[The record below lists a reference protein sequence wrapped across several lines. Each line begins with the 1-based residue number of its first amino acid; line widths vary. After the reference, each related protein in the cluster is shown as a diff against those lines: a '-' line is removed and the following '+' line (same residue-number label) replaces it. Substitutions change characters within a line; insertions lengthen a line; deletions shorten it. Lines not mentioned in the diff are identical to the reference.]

1 MTLSVNFIFI
11 LILVSALCHAVW
23 SAIIKSS
30 KNPLSLMGITS
41 VLEVTIFLPLTFTVP
56 FPTLEV
62 WYFLIAT
69 VIIHVFYRLNVI
81 YSYRYGDLSY
91 IYPISRGSSCL
102 FVAIISILFL
112 SSDISVAGFV
122 GILIVCIGL
131 FLISYSKNLSF
142 NFRGFA
148 LAISTAILITAYTLV
163 DGVGVRL
170 SENGFS
176 YIYWLF
182 TLNGIPLLIIGLIS
196 KDGLRKRET
205 YTFRSGIA
213 AGVFAT
219 SSYAIVVWS
228 MQFIEI
234 AYVSSIREIS
244 IVFAAII
251 GMLFLFEKNA
261 KSRII
266 PSILIVSGIFGCLFS
281 NSIRKKYRLFA

>member
-251 GMLFLFEKNA
+251 GMVFLFEKNA

-266 PSILIVSGIFGCLFS
+266 PSILIVSGISVVYFQIL
-281 NSIRKKYRLFA
+281 

>member
-41 VLEVTIFLPLTFTVP
+41 ILEVVIFFPLTFTVP
-56 FPTLEV
+56 FPSMEV

-112 SSDISVAGFV
+112 SSDISVAGFI

-142 NFRGFA
+142 NFRGFS

-196 KDGLRKRET
+196 KNGLRKTET
-205 YTFRSGIA
+205 YNFSSGIA
-213 AGVFAT
+213 AGIFAT

-251 GMLFLFEKNA
+251 GMFFLFERNA

-266 PSILIVSGIFGCLFS
+266 PSILIVSGISVVYFQIL
-281 NSIRKKYRLFA
+281 

>member
-112 SSDISVAGFV
+112 SSDISVVGFV

-163 DGVGVRL
+163 DGVGVRI

-266 PSILIVSGIFGCLFS
+266 PSILIVSGISVVYFQIL
-281 NSIRKKYRLFA
+281 

>member
-1 MTLSVNFIFI
+1 MSVNFIFI

-30 KNPLSLMGITS
+30 KNPLSLLGITS
-41 VLEVTIFLPLTFTVP
+41 VLEVIIFLPLTFTVP

-266 PSILIVSGIFGCLFS
+266 PSILIVSGVSVVYFQIL
-281 NSIRKKYRLFA
+281 

>member
-1 MTLSVNFIFI
+1 
-11 LILVSALCHAVW
+11 
-23 SAIIKSS
+23 
-30 KNPLSLMGITS
+30 MGITS

-131 FLISYSKNLSF
+131 FLISYSKKLTF

-196 KDGLRKRET
+196 KDGLRKKET
-205 YTFRSGIA
+205 YTFISGIA

-266 PSILIVSGIFGCLFS
+266 PSILIVSGISVVYFQIL
-281 NSIRKKYRLFA
+281 

>member
-1 MTLSVNFIFI
+1 MSINFIFL
-11 LILVSALCHAVW
+11 LIIFSALCHAIW

-41 VLEVTIFLPLTFTVP
+41 ILEVVIFFPLTFTVP
-56 FPTLEV
+56 FPSMEV

-142 NFRGFA
+142 NFRGFS

-182 TLNGIPLLIIGLIS
+182 TLNGIPLLVIGLIS
-196 KDGLRKRET
+196 KNGLRKTET
-205 YTFRSGIA
+205 YNFSSGIA
-213 AGVFAT
+213 AGIFAT

-251 GMLFLFEKNA
+251 GMVFLFEKNA

-266 PSILIVSGIFGCLFS
+266 PSILIVSGISVVYFQIL
-281 NSIRKKYRLFA
+281 

>member
-112 SSDISVAGFV
+112 SSDISIAGFV

-196 KDGLRKRET
+196 KDGLRKRKT

-266 PSILIVSGIFGCLFS
+266 PSILIVSGISVVYFQIL
-281 NSIRKKYRLFA
+281 

>member
-244 IVFAAII
+244 IVFATII

-266 PSILIVSGIFGCLFS
+266 PSILIVSGISVVYFQIL
-281 NSIRKKYRLFA
+281 

>member
-1 MTLSVNFIFI
+1 
-11 LILVSALCHAVW
+11 
-23 SAIIKSS
+23 
-30 KNPLSLMGITS
+30 MGITS
-41 VLEVTIFLPLTFTVP
+41 ILEVVIFLPLTFTVP
-56 FPTLEV
+56 FPSMEV

-112 SSDISVAGFV
+112 SSDISVVGFV

-142 NFRGFA
+142 NIRGFA

-196 KDGLRKRET
+196 KDGLRKRKT

-266 PSILIVSGIFGCLFS
+266 PSILIVSGISVVYFQIL
-281 NSIRKKYRLFA
+281 

>member
-56 FPTLEV
+56 FPTVEV

-112 SSDISVAGFV
+112 SSDISIAGFV

-266 PSILIVSGIFGCLFS
+266 PSILIVSGISVVYFQIL
-281 NSIRKKYRLFA
+281 

>member
-69 VIIHVFYRLNVI
+69 VIIHFFYRLNVI

-112 SSDISVAGFV
+112 NSDISVAGFV

-266 PSILIVSGIFGCLFS
+266 PSILIVSGISVVYFQIL
-281 NSIRKKYRLFA
+281 

>member
-131 FLISYSKNLSF
+131 FLISYSKKLTF

-213 AGVFAT
+213 AGLFAT

-251 GMLFLFEKNA
+251 GMVFLFERNA

-266 PSILIVSGIFGCLFS
+266 PSILIVSGISVVYFQIL
-281 NSIRKKYRLFA
+281 

>member
-112 SSDISVAGFV
+112 SSDISIAGFV

-205 YTFRSGIA
+205 YTFKSGIA

-266 PSILIVSGIFGCLFS
+266 PSILIVSGISVVYFQIL
-281 NSIRKKYRLFA
+281 

>member
-266 PSILIVSGIFGCLFS
+266 PSILIVSGISVVYLS
-281 NSIRKKYRLFA
+281 LIHI

>member
-213 AGVFAT
+213 AGIFAT

-266 PSILIVSGIFGCLFS
+266 PSILIVSGISVVYFQIL
-281 NSIRKKYRLFA
+281 

>member
-11 LILVSALCHAVW
+11 LILLSALCHAVW

-251 GMLFLFEKNA
+251 GMIFLFEKNA

-266 PSILIVSGIFGCLFS
+266 PSILIVSGISVVYFQIL
-281 NSIRKKYRLFA
+281 

>member
-41 VLEVTIFLPLTFTVP
+41 ILEVTIFFPLTFTVP

-69 VIIHVFYRLNVI
+69 VIIHFFYRLNVI

-261 KSRII
+261 N
-266 PSILIVSGIFGCLFS
+266 LE
-281 NSIRKKYRLFA
+281 

>member
-196 KDGLRKRET
+196 KDALRKRET

-266 PSILIVSGIFGCLFS
+266 PSILIVSGISVVYFQIL
-281 NSIRKKYRLFA
+281 

>member
-1 MTLSVNFIFI
+1 MSINFIFL
-11 LILVSALCHAVW
+11 LIICSALCHAIW

-30 KNPLSLMGITS
+30 RNPLSLMGITS
-41 VLEVTIFLPLTFTVP
+41 VLEVIIFFPLTFTVP
-56 FPTLEV
+56 FPKLEV

-102 FVAIISILFL
+102 FIAIISILFL
-112 SSDISVAGFV
+112 KSDVNLTGFI
-122 GILIVCIGL
+122 GILIVCVGL
-131 FLISYSKNLSF
+131 FIISFSKNISF
-142 NFRGFA
+142 NIRGFS
-148 LAISTAILITAYTLV
+148 LAVSTAILITAYTLV

-182 TLNGIPLLIIGLIS
+182 TLNGIPLFIIGLIS
-196 KDGLRKRET
+196 KNGLRKRES
-205 YTFRSGIA
+205 YSIKSGVA
-213 AGVFAT
+213 AGIFAT
-219 SSYAIVVWS
+219 SSYAIVVWG

-244 IVFAAII
+244 IVFAALI
-251 GMLFLFEKNA
+251 GLFFLYEKNA
-261 KSRII
+261 NSRII
-266 PSILIVSGIFGCLFS
+266 PSILIVAGISVVYFQIL
-281 NSIRKKYRLFA
+281 

>member
-11 LILVSALCHAVW
+11 LILFSALCHAVW

-41 VLEVTIFLPLTFTVP
+41 VLEVSIFLPLTFTVP

-69 VIIHVFYRLNVI
+69 VIIHVIYRLNVI

-122 GILIVCIGL
+122 GIIIVCIGL

-142 NFRGFA
+142 NFRGFT

-196 KDGLRKRET
+196 ENGLRRRET

-213 AGVFAT
+213 AGLFAT

-251 GMLFLFEKNA
+251 GMVFLFERNA
-261 KSRII
+261 RSRII
-266 PSILIVSGIFGCLFS
+266 PSILIVSGISVVYFQIL
-281 NSIRKKYRLFA
+281 

>member
-56 FPTLEV
+56 FPTVEV

-112 SSDISVAGFV
+112 SSDISFAGFV

-266 PSILIVSGIFGCLFS
+266 PSILIVSGISVVYFQIL
-281 NSIRKKYRLFA
+281 

>member
-81 YSYRYGDLSY
+81 FSYKYGDLSY

-266 PSILIVSGIFGCLFS
+266 PSILIVSGISVVYFQIL
-281 NSIRKKYRLFA
+281 

>member
-69 VIIHVFYRLNVI
+69 VIIHVIYRLNVI

-196 KDGLRKRET
+196 KDGLRKKET

-244 IVFAAII
+244 IVFATII

-266 PSILIVSGIFGCLFS
+266 PSILIVSGISVVYFQIL
-281 NSIRKKYRLFA
+281 

>member
-261 KSRII
+261 KSRIM
-266 PSILIVSGIFGCLFS
+266 PSILIVSGISVVYFQIL
-281 NSIRKKYRLFA
+281 

>member
-69 VIIHVFYRLNVI
+69 VIIHVIYRLNVI

-112 SSDISVAGFV
+112 SSDISVVGFV

-266 PSILIVSGIFGCLFS
+266 PSILIVSGISVVYFQIL
-281 NSIRKKYRLFA
+281 

>member
-196 KDGLRKRET
+196 KDGLRKRGT

-213 AGVFAT
+213 AGVVLKRP
-219 SSYAIVVWS
+219 I
-228 MQFIEI
+228 M
-234 AYVSSIREIS
+234 VSVHSHACITHRIS
-244 IVFAAII
+244 
-251 GMLFLFEKNA
+251 
-261 KSRII
+261 SRIVTPVI
-266 PSILIVSGIFGCLFS
+266 NLSDDNIQ
-281 NSIRKKYRLFA
+281 

>member
-196 KDGLRKRET
+196 KDGLRKREA

-244 IVFAAII
+244 IVFATII

-266 PSILIVSGIFGCLFS
+266 PSILIVSGISVVYFQIL
-281 NSIRKKYRLFA
+281 

>member
-69 VIIHVFYRLNVI
+69 VIIHVFYRLTVI

-266 PSILIVSGIFGCLFS
+266 PSILIVSGISVVYFQIL
-281 NSIRKKYRLFA
+281 

>member
-41 VLEVTIFLPLTFTVP
+41 VLEVTIFLPLTFSVP

-266 PSILIVSGIFGCLFS
+266 PSILIVSGISVVYFQIL
-281 NSIRKKYRLFA
+281 

>member
-1 MTLSVNFIFI
+1 MSINFIFLLII
-11 LILVSALCHAVW
+11 LSALCHAIW

-112 SSDISVAGFV
+112 SSDISIAGFV

-213 AGVFAT
+213 AGIFAT

-266 PSILIVSGIFGCLFS
+266 PSILIVSGISVVYFQIL
-281 NSIRKKYRLFA
+281 

>member
-41 VLEVTIFLPLTFTVP
+41 ILEVTIFLPLTFTVP

-251 GMLFLFEKNA
+251 GMFFLFEKNA

-266 PSILIVSGIFGCLFS
+266 PSILIVGGI
-281 NSIRKKYRLFA
+281 SIVYFQIL

>member
-41 VLEVTIFLPLTFTVP
+41 ILEVTIFLPLTFTVP

-182 TLNGIPLLIIGLIS
+182 TLNGITLLIIGLIS

-266 PSILIVSGIFGCLFS
+266 PSILIVSGISVVYFQIL
-281 NSIRKKYRLFA
+281 

>member
-244 IVFAAII
+244 IVFATII
-251 GMLFLFEKNA
+251 GMVFLFERNA

-266 PSILIVSGIFGCLFS
+266 PSILIVSGISVVYFQIL
-281 NSIRKKYRLFA
+281 

>member
-11 LILVSALCHAVW
+11 LILVSALCHALW

-170 SENGFS
+170 SESGFS

-266 PSILIVSGIFGCLFS
+266 PSILIVSGISVVYFQIL
-281 NSIRKKYRLFA
+281 

>member
-56 FPTLEV
+56 FPTLEI

-266 PSILIVSGIFGCLFS
+266 PSILIVSGISVVYFQIL
-281 NSIRKKYRLFA
+281 

>member
-122 GILIVCIGL
+122 GIIIVCIGL

-266 PSILIVSGIFGCLFS
+266 PSILIVSGISVVYFQIL
-281 NSIRKKYRLFA
+281 